1 MSSKINQLISVENL
15 CKEFAIYD
23 DPSLRLKQMIVPKLQ
38 KIFNLNESK
47 YYNEFNALS
56 DISFTV
62 DKGEC
67 VGILGRNG
75 AGKSTLLQIICGT
88 LNQTSGSVTT
98 RGNIAGLL
106 ELGSGFNPE
115 YSGKENIY
123 LNASILGLSR
133 VEINHQLDEI
143 INFAN
148 IGEFINYPVKLYSSG
163 MYVRLA
169 FAIAINVNPDILII
183 DEALAVGDENFQ
195 RKCYSKIE
203 AIKKKGTTI
212 LFVSHSTQSIVEICD
227 RAILIESGKLI
238 AEGNPSKI
246 VKYYQKLSSSSNDET
261 SLREVK
267 ENIAKSIETDIEKLV
282 SKENINNIAENLSIK
297 DDSWYDSTFASNE
310 SIKYEQND
318 AIISNIH
325 IKNNNGKIVNYL
337 RKGFTYYICYN
348 VRFDKTLYQVGFG
361 MLIKTTKGIEIGG
374 ASNFNIKNK
383 RIEKVN
389 ANDEFEVQMK
399 FNCNFLP
406 GTFFYNVG
414 ILSIQNEIEHYAN
427 RILDAGVFRVME
439 EKNTLSTSLV
449 DLNVDI
455 LFKKIL

>member
-1 MSSKINQLISVENL
+1 MSSKINQIISVKNL
-15 CKEFAIYD
+15 CKKFAIYD
-23 DPSLRLKQMIVPKLQ
+23 DPSLRLKQMVVPKFQ
-38 KIFNLNESK
+38 KILNLKQSK

-56 DISFTV
+56 DVSFTV

-67 VGILGRNG
+67 VGVIGRNG

-88 LNQTSGSVTT
+88 LNQTSGSVTAK
-98 RGNIAGLL
+98 GNIVGLL

-123 LNASILGLSR
+123 LNASILGLSK
-133 VEINHQLDEI
+133 VEINQQLDEI

-169 FAIAINVNPDILII
+169 FAIAINVNPDILVI

-227 RAILIESGKLI
+227 RAILIESGQLI
-238 AEGNPSKI
+238 AEGEPNKI
-246 VKYYQKLSSSSNDET
+246 VKYYQKLSSSSSNET
-261 SLREVK
+261 LLREVT
-267 ENIAKSIETDIEKLV
+267 ENITKPIENNMKKLV
-282 SKENINNIAENLSIK
+282 SKENINHNDQNQSSK
-297 DDSWYDSTFASNE
+297 DDSWYDSAFVSNE

-318 AIISNIH
+318 AKISNIH
-325 IKNNNGKIVNYL
+325 IKNFKGKIVNYL
-337 RKGFTYYICYN
+337 RRGFTYYICYN
-348 VRFDKTLYQVGFG
+348 VKFDKILYQVGFG

-374 ASNFNIKNK
+374 ASNFNIKK
-383 RIEKVN
+383 IGLK
-389 ANDEFEVQMK
+389 K
-399 FNCNFLP
+399 L
-406 GTFFYNVG
+406 
-414 ILSIQNEIEHYAN
+414 ILMMNL
-427 RILDAGVFRVME
+427 R
-439 EKNTLSTSLV
+439 
-449 DLNVDI
+449 
-455 LFKKIL
+455 